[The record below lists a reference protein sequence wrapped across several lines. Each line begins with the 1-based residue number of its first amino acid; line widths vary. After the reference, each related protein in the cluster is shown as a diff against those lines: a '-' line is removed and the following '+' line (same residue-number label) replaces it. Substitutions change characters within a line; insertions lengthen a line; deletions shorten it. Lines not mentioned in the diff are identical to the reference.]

1 MQLNHIKLQNA
12 TNDFIVCCMPRN
24 KIDYLNCA
32 LADSLNLIGEW
43 WTILILRES
52 FFGSRRFEDF
62 QQHLGIARNILTSR
76 LSTLCDN
83 GILERVPVK
92 QGAKRHEYRLTTM
105 GRDLL
110 TVIVALTQWGDRWLR
125 QEQGAPVQF
134 VERSSGEVIPEVR
147 VRSKDGRQLKTRDLA
162 MIPGPGAT
170 DDTRERLQLIAQAW
184 ASRTQAK

>member
-1 MQLNHIKLQNA
+1 MA
-12 TNDFIVCCMPRN
+12 RN
-24 KIDYLNCA
+24 KIDNLNCS

-52 FFGSRRFEDF
+52 FFGTRRFEDF
-62 QQHLGIARNILTSR
+62 QQHLGIARNILTAR

-92 QGAKRHEYRLTTM
+92 EGARRHEYRLTTM

-110 TVIVALTQWGDRWLR
+110 TVIIALTQWGDRWLR
-125 QEQGAPVQF
+125 KEQGAPVQF
-134 VERSSGEVIPEVR
+134 IEGDSGEVIPQVSVR
-147 VRSKDGRQLKTRDLA
+147 AKDGRQLKTRDLA

-170 DDTRERLQLIAQAW
+170 DETRERLRQIAEAW
-184 ASRTQAK
+184 HNREPDK

>member
-1 MQLNHIKLQNA
+1 MA
-12 TNDFIVCCMPRN
+12 RN
-24 KIDYLNCA
+24 KIDNLNCS

-52 FFGSRRFEDF
+52 FFGTRRFEDF
-62 QQHLGIARNILTSR
+62 QQHLGIARNILTAR

-92 QGAKRHEYRLTTM
+92 EGAKRHEYRLTTM

-110 TVIVALTQWGDRWLR
+110 TVIIALTQWGDRWLGK
-125 QEQGAPVQF
+125 EQGAPVKF
-134 VERSSGEVIPEVR
+134 IERSSGEVIPEVC

-162 MIPGPGAT
+162 MIPGPGAS
-170 DDTRERLQLIAQAW
+170 DETRERLQLITQAW
-184 ASRTQAK
+184 ENRLKGN